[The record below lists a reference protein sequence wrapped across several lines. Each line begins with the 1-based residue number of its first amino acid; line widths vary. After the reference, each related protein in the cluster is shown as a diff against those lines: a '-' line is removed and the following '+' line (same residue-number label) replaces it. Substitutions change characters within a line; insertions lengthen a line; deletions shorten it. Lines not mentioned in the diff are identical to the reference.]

1 MGRVLIK
8 NGYVITIDPRRR
20 ECRALCLKSALRLER
35 RDKEVQEK
43 AEQRDHHR

>member
-20 ECRALCLKSALRLER
+20 ECPVLCLKSALRFER
-35 RDKEVQEK
+35 RGKEVQEK

>member
-1 MGRVLIK
+1 MGRVLIN
-8 NGYVITIDPRRR
+8 NGYVITDPRRR

-35 RDKEVQEK
+35 RDREVQEK